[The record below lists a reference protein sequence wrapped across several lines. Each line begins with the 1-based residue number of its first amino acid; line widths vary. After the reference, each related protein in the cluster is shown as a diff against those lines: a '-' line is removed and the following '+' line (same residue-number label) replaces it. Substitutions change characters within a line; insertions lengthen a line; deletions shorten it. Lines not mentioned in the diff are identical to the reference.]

1 MALPTGRPQ
10 EKYVGAAVPGGRC
23 AVLPT
28 PRTSSPS
35 RRTRSPIGPHEKG
48 PGSVTSNRHVRLV
61 PSGATAH
68 ALPPETN
75 ATVSTAA
82 GLPFAQPDG
91 NEATRAVAAGAGEA
105 VGVGDREVGGDGD
118 ACVVWE
124 GLLQADAATMHR
136 ASAAMVRRDRMWSL
150 PPSGVPMVT
159 PGARPC
165 KWWVRRPPHTTSG
178 FSRWSA
184 RPRPRREFPTPRSV
198 RRGGAPPGWRDER

>member
-1 MALPTGRPQ
+1 MARPDGWYSTSPYASAWVRGVMSSIWPDPMAAFSSRAAWENTMALPTGRPQ

-105 VGVGDREVGGDGD
+105 VGVGDREVD
-118 ACVVWE
+118 
-124 GLLQADAATMHR
+124 
-136 ASAAMVRRDRMWSL
+136 
-150 PPSGVPMVT
+150 
-159 PGARPC
+159 
-165 KWWVRRPPHTTSG
+165 
-178 FSRWSA
+178 
-184 RPRPRREFPTPRSV
+184 
-198 RRGGAPPGWRDER
+198 